1 MKNQTTLSLFKIRGS
16 WGITGSQAIN
26 PYATQSTYRTDPLVS
41 FTGNSVASGIMLG
54 NPGNPNLRW
63 ETTEQSNIGLEMEF
77 LDGALYLEGDV
88 FVKNTRD
95 LLINQQ
101 LPGYVGSGSITR
113 NLGMVQNR
121 GWELTLTANVLRNRD
136 LNWTSSF
143 NISDVRNEVQSL
155 GGIADR
161 IFTNTNVGAG
171 MSTQSEYVVKPGSPL
186 GSYWGLN
193 YLGTWKPGEESQAQ
207 AFGAVPGDSRYED
220 LNNDGAITSN
230 DFQVIGVGI
239 PITSLGWNN
248 TFQYKAFTLNVFFQ
262 GVFGFDKLHY
272 TRAAAISGS
281 ADARQPVLTEIQN
294 RYIPGVNETSDIP
307 AFSLTNLNFT
317 QSTRFLESGDFLR
330 LKNVSLTYAVPPVL
344 LRNVANIRVFVS
356 GINLLTFTNYTGID
370 PESSSV
376 AGADTA
382 LGVDYGAYPN
392 ARIISTGINLTF

>member
-1 MKNQTTLSLFKIRGS
+1 
-16 WGITGSQAIN
+16 
-26 PYATQSTYRTDPLVS
+26 
-41 FTGNSVASGIMLG
+41 
-54 NPGNPNLRW
+54 
-63 ETTEQSNIGLEMEF
+63 
-77 LDGALYLEGDV
+77 
-88 FVKNTRD
+88 
-95 LLINQQ
+95 
-101 LPGYVGSGSITR
+101 
-113 NLGMVQNR
+113 
-121 GWELTLTANVLRNRD
+121 
-136 LNWTSSF
+136 
-143 NISDVRNEVQSL
+143 
-155 GGIADR
+155 
-161 IFTNTNVGAG
+161 VGAG

-207 AFGAVPGDSRYED
+207 VFGAVPGDSRYED

-230 DFQVIGVGI
+230 DFQVIGTGI

-294 RYIPGVNETSDIP
+294 RYIPGVNEISDIP

-330 LKNVSLTYAVPPVL
+330 LKNVSLSYNVPAIL
-344 LRNVANIRVFVS
+344 LRNVAHIRVFVS

-382 LGVDYGAYPN
+382 LGIDYGAYPN